1 VTAGGRVLKGFS
13 AVRSFK
19 GFSVWI
25 KGRRRQLAVGLG
37 VLGLF
42 LGITFLLFLYQGD
55 EHQFTQ
61 MSQSLFREEMREN
74 TLNMHY
80 TIAKPIDF
88 GIYQYEPVLP
98 VYSKEQRMQG
108 QEQLQDLLKFLDTV
122 NPQRLDTDN
131 RYTYQLLQRALGTA
145 LQMSEYSYYDEP
157 LSPGSGMQSQL
168 PILLA
173 EYAFRSKQDVE
184 DYLSLLDQTDTYFAS
199 LVTFEEEKAGAGL
212 FMNSASLQQVLEQ
225 CETIVNQND
234 LQEGSHFLQTTF
246 VERLEGLYGEGLLSK
261 EEAKYYI
268 AQNNRLLSTVVAP
281 AYEAL
286 YDGLFVLEDDRIPL
300 EGLAA
305 KPNGSAYY
313 ELLVQS
319 ETGSSR
325 PIAEIKE
332 MLTHQLEAEFGAL
345 HNLLTAYPE
354 LVLMDYDE
362 RFDDAF
368 PYYTPSQMLLDL
380 QERMEEDF
388 PALTD
393 AGNKGEADGSTA
405 TIGSA
410 ANSGET
416 GGEPG
421 ADGQA
426 VAIAANGG
434 TVAATGIA
442 ATANV
447 GAAAVNGGTVAVNS
461 EAAAAS
467 DQVALP
473 VVTVKSVSESLEKY
487 SAPAYYLTPPIDDS
501 DNNVIYINERNSP
514 SGLELYTT
522 LAHEGYPGHMYQT
535 VYSNR
540 RMLGLEDNYVRQI
553 LWYGGYQEGWAMY
566 VEFFSFDYA
575 AELLSEA
582 GYPELVPAVSFEQH
596 NRSLLLCLYSLL
608 DILIHYDNASYEEVR
623 EVLHTCGIIQESSV
637 LSIYEYLAEEPANY
651 LKYYVG
657 YLEILE
663 LKQEAQTLWGDAYSD
678 YAFHTFILNCGPS
691 DFDTIREALQ
701 DTEPVLSPQ
710 DIRESNLLSLT
721 YALQRAIHT
730 VPVLHLDTALSPDRT
745 S

>member
-1 VTAGGRVLKGFS
+1 VTAGGRILKGIL
-13 AVRSFK
+13 AVRNIK
-19 GFSVWI
+19 GLSIWR

-42 LGITFLLFLYQGD
+42 LGITLLLFLYRGD

-61 MSQSLFREEMREN
+61 MTGSLFREEMREN

-80 TIAKPIDF
+80 TIAWPIDF

-98 VYSKEQRMQG
+98 GYSKEQRVQG
-108 QEQLQDLLKFLDTV
+108 QEQLQDLLTFLDSV
-122 NPQRLDTDN
+122 NPQRLDDEN

-173 EYAFRSKQDVE
+173 EYTFRSKQDVE
-184 DYLSLLDQTDTYFAS
+184 DYLALLDQTDTYFAS
-199 LVTFEEEKAGAGL
+199 LVTFEEEKAKEGL
-212 FMNSASLQQVLEQ
+212 FMNASSLQQVLEQ
-225 CETIVNQND
+225 CETIVNPKD
-234 LQEGSHFLQTTF
+234 LQEGNHFLQTTF
-246 VERLEGLYGEGLLSK
+246 VERLEELYGEGWLTK

-286 YDGLFVLEDDRIPL
+286 YDGLFVLEDDSIPM

-305 KPNGSAYY
+305 KPNGKDYY

-325 PIAEIKE
+325 PIPEMKE

-345 HNLLTAYPE
+345 HDLLTAYPE

-393 AGNKGEADGSTA
+393 ASNMGKTEGDTA
-405 TIGSA
+405 AIGIG
-410 ANSGET
+410 ANSGEPVMNGKT
-416 GGEPG
+416 
-421 ADGQA
+421 ATA
-426 VAIAANGG
+426 TNGG
-434 TVAATGIA
+434 ANAVDGG
-442 ATANV
+442 ATAS
-447 GAAAVNGGTVAVNS
+447 AAVNGGAMAT
-461 EAAAAS
+461 AANDGAATTAS
-467 DQVALP
+467 DQLALP
-473 VVTVKSVSESLEKY
+473 IVTVKSVSENLENY

-501 DNNVIYINERNSP
+501 NNNVIYINEKNSP

-540 RMLGLEDNYVRQI
+540 RMLQQEENYVRQI

-575 AELLSEA
+575 AALLSEA
-582 GYPELVPAVSFEQH
+582 GYPDLAPAVSFAQH

-623 EVLHTCGIIQESSV
+623 EVLHTCGILQESSV
-637 LSIYEYLAEEPANY
+637 LSIYEYLTEEPANY

-663 LKQEAQTLWGDAYSD
+663 LKQEAKALWGDGYSD
-678 YAFHTFILNCGPS
+678 YAFHTFILDCGPS

-701 DTEPVLSPQ
+701 DTEPVMSPQ
-710 DIRESNLLSLT
+710 KLRESNLLSLT
-721 YALQRAIHT
+721 SVLSQSYLTKPRCLFCHRYSSRPSRIT
-730 VPVLHLDTALSPDRT
+730 VQG
-745 S
+745 

>member
-1 VTAGGRVLKGFS
+1 
-13 AVRSFK
+13 
-19 GFSVWI
+19 
-25 KGRRRQLAVGLG
+25 LG

-42 LGITFLLFLYQGD
+42 LGITLLLFLYQGD

-61 MSQSLFREEMREN
+61 MTGSLFREEMREN

-80 TIAKPIDF
+80 TIARPIDF
-88 GIYQYEPVLP
+88 GIYQYEAVLP
-98 VYSKEQRMQG
+98 GYSKEQRMQG

-122 NPQRLDTDN
+122 NPQRLDTNN
-131 RYTYQLLQRALGTA
+131 RYTYQLLQRTLGTA
-145 LQMSEYSYYDEP
+145 MHMSEFSYFDEP
-157 LSPGSGMQSQL
+157 LSPSSGMQSQL

-184 DYLSLLDQTDTYFAS
+184 DYLALLDQTDTYFAS
-199 LVTFEEEKAGAGL
+199 LVTYEEEKAGAGL
-212 FMNSASLQQVLEQ
+212 FMNSASLEQVLEQ
-225 CETIVNQND
+225 CETIVNQQD
-234 LQEGSHFLQTTF
+234 LQEGNHFLQTTF

-268 AQNNRLLSTVVAP
+268 AQNNRLLSTVMAP
-281 AYEAL
+281 AYELL

-345 HNLLTAYPE
+345 HDLLTAYPE
-354 LVLMDYDE
+354 LVLADYGE
-362 RFDDAF
+362 RLDDAF

-393 AGNKGEADGSTA
+393 TSNKGEADGSSA
-405 TIGSA
+405 TIGSE
-410 ANSGET
+410 ANSGEPSVGT
-416 GGEPG
+416 VANEG
-421 ADGQA
+421 ARA
-426 VAIAANGG
+426 ATAANGKAG
-434 TVAATGIA
+434 TATSTNGRA
-442 ATANV
+442 GTATAAN
-447 GAAAVNGGTVAVNS
+447 GEAAV
-461 EAAAAS
+461 AS
-467 DQVALP
+467 DQVTLP

-501 DNNVIYINERNSP
+501 DSNVIYINEKNSP

-540 RMLGLEDNYVRQI
+540 RMLGQEDNYVRQI

-575 AELLSEA
+575 AALLSEA
-582 GYPELVPAVSFEQH
+582 GYPDLVPAVSFDRH

-623 EVLHTCGIIQESSV
+623 EVLHTCGILQESSV
-637 LSIYEYLAEEPANY
+637 MSIYEYLAEEPANY

-701 DTEPVLSPQ
+701 DTEPALSPRKV
-710 DIRESNLLSLT
+710 RESNLLSLT
-721 YALQRAIHT
+721 YGIM
-730 VPVLHLDTALSPDRT
+730 
-745 S
+745 